1 MPSATDFLPS
11 SMTEFMNLLS
21 VMSPNL
27 GSGRISRFSG
37 RRRRD
42 IASNPFSLQPGPEP
56 VRGLLPQLV
65 MPAKAG
71 IPGPEGSALPAGI
84 PAFAGMTLR
93 GLTPARSLGPLGAVF
108 GTGLAAVLDPLGVEH
123 AAKDVVAD
131 ARKVAHAAAADQ
143 HHAML
148 LEVVAL
154 AGDVADHLALVGEAD
169 LGHLPQRRVRLLRGR
184 RIDAGADTA
193 LLRILLHRRDLG
205 LGLLRLATLAD
216 QLVDR
221 RHEAFTSFK
230 LLC

>member
-11 SMTEFMNLLS
+11 SMTLFMNFERT
-21 VMSPNL
+21 MSPNF

-42 IASNPFSLQPGPEP
+42 MSS
-56 VRGLLPQLV
+56 
-65 MPAKAG
+65 
-71 IPGPEGSALPAGI
+71 IPL
-84 PAFAGMTLR
+84 FR
-93 GLTPARSLGPLGAVF
+93 PLGAVF
-108 GTGLAAVLDPLGVEH
+108 GTALLAVLDPLRVEH
-123 AAKDVVAD
+123 AAQHMVAD
-131 ARKVAHAAAADQ
+131 AGQVADAAAADQ

-169 LGHLPQRRVRLLRGR
+169 LGHLAQRRVRLLRGR
-184 RIDAGADTA
+184 GIDARADSA
-193 LLRILLHRRDLG
+193 LLRVLLHRSDLG

-221 RHEAFTSFK
+221 RHEALHFLK
-230 LLC
+230 LLYRGAKNAKPMGTVR